1 MAENNKAFRLIEEE
15 ARKRGRR
22 GESIFPIEG
31 SLEDMIYRVRLLT
44 GIRTVK
50 FVAPFHVGCNW
61 KRQPAFVRSL
71 LGWPRGFVGVVG
83 TRGNLRS
90 SGNKDGCG
98 NNDSRKLSERNR
110 RLCHRWRRVKNFV
123 TLGPIRRGFD
133 PQKDRKS
140 TFRNQAGLFLRTI
153 KEEGKGLNERRRDLK
168 ATGSWWYP
176 K

>member
-1 MAENNKAFRLIEEE
+1 M
-15 ARKRGRR
+15 
-22 GESIFPIEG
+22 
-31 SLEDMIYRVRLLT
+31 
-44 GIRTVK
+44 
-50 FVAPFHVGCNW
+50 
-61 KRQPAFVRSL
+61 
-71 LGWPRGFVGVVG
+71 VG

-168 ATGSWWYP
+168 ATGGWWYP